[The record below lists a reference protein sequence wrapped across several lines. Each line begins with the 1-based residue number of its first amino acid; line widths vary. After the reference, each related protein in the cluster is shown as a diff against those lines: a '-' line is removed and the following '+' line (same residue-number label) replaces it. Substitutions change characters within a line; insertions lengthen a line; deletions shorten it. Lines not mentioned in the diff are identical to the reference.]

1 MKRTAALFLAL
12 CLILS
17 VFALASCGKRG
28 GATAG
33 TTAPDAADPGSGSAS
48 GETTAATTDKWEILA
63 PKVTMLA
70 ARDRQLKIECSSAQS
85 AEKSSKN
92 DIYLAG
98 PDAVE
103 DGVTPRIQQM
113 IYERNRAADN
123 LFGTTV
129 EYVFWETG
137 FNDQADR
144 IDLVVKGKAND
155 APDLFVNMIYN
166 LNRAL
171 LKGDFKDIRSIPGG
185 FFDFSTEGWLTEWME
200 NMSFTG
206 DRAYILGGDY
216 FLDVMR
222 AMTALP
228 FNMTMMDQNAAKLS
242 SAILPEGE
250 TLGVNEELTT
260 YFFDLVDRGKW
271 TYDVLAKL
279 CAAIRVDVDGNGS
292 DSIGDVLGIIAD
304 EYGGIHSASFIY
316 SCGEQLTEAYT
327 IEDPE
332 SEYNGKQWI
341 KYADDPTVLNS
352 IFDAV
357 AAVFTAPGSMSTNHT
372 FSGKTP
378 EEPGAA
384 YHHIKFAA
392 SELLFAGVCTLGA
405 LEDTAFQ
412 EMTDLYS
419 VVPMPKID
427 VTKEYNTIIINQG
440 DAGSI
445 NVNANPR
452 KARVLSA
459 YIQYC
464 TENSPA
470 IRHQFL
476 QIVTKYKTTT
486 YNQGTDRMLN
496 IIYDGVLYD
505 RDKTVEDMNSDPRW
519 HKLMKQKHFEG
530 GASYIA
536 TEYASALSSKQ
547 KLLDRTLETWY
558 TLPKVEDNAD

>member
-1 MKRTAALFLAL
+1 MKRTASLFLAL
-12 CLILS
+12 CLLLS

-33 TTAPDAADPGSGSAS
+33 TTAPDTADPGSGSVT
-48 GETTAATTDKWEILA
+48 GEVTDATTDKWEILA

-103 DGVTPRIQQM
+103 DGVTPLIQQM

-123 LFGTTV
+123 LFATTV
-129 EYVFWETG
+129 EYVFWDTG

-144 IDLVVKGKAND
+144 IDLVVKGNAPD

-185 FFDFSTEGWLTEWME
+185 FFDFSAEGWLTEWME
-200 NMSFTG
+200 NMSFTD

-260 YFFDLVDRGKW
+260 YFFDLVDRGGW

-279 CAAIRVDVDGNGS
+279 CSAIWVDVDGNGS

-316 SCGEQLTEAYT
+316 SCGEKLTEAYT

-357 AAVFTAPGSMSTNHT
+357 AAVFTAPGSMSTNYT
-372 FSGKTP
+372 FSGNTP
-378 EEPGAA
+378 EKPGAA
-384 YHHIKFAA
+384 YHHVKFAA

-505 RDKTVEDMNSDPRW
+505 RDKTVEDMNSEPRW